1 MRTPPALQAGD
12 KLQQNPVKPVTQA
25 GLVPVRLPGMLLTLV
40 GNQSLHV
47 VIVEGL
53 ARQFEVPIPQ
63 GFEDGEAFL
72 PAAPHLQ
79 SVLRFRELQH
89 PGVALGRALFAGQ
102 GVALLGQ
109 EIEPFRFDLRH
120 PVGSRPGDVGK
131 RPVGS
136 APGPDAGALKGR
148 GDLHHVPISDS
159 QFHFAGVRHHFYHVP
174 VAAFVHRL
182 GHQRLEPGP
191 DLARREVA
199 GGGDEFHPE
208 GHAPLAPVAQL
219 QHRAAGQRA
228 VVHKVEHPHLV
239 QVKHHFKLGG
249 GDDLEALV
257 AIVHLVER
265 ADEAGLLDLHFFQD
279 VGNDF
284 ADFPDSLRDGS
295 FPGLALLVVVFIQ
308 MVHQL
313 GLGRD
318 HVGAEIR
325 IVHRSLAVSCGIQC
339 GC

>member
-1 MRTPPALQAGD
+1 MRTAPALQAGD
-12 KLQQNPVKPVTQA
+12 ELQQNPVQPVTQA
-25 GLVPVRLPGMLLTLV
+25 GLVPVRLPGMLLALV

-47 VIVEGL
+47 VVVEGL
-53 ARQFEVPIPQ
+53 ARQFQVTIPQ
-63 GFEDGEAFL
+63 GVEDGEAFL

-89 PGVALGRALFAGQ
+89 PGVALGRALLAGQ

-131 RPVGS
+131 WPVGS
-136 APGPDAGALKGR
+136 TPGPDPGAFKSR
-148 GDLHHVPISDS
+148 GDLHHVPVSDP
-159 QFHFAGVRHHFYHVP
+159 QFHFAGVRHHLYHIP
-174 VAAFVHRL
+174 VATLVYRL
-182 GHQRLEPGP
+182 SHQRLKPGP
-191 DLARREVA
+191 DFARREVA
-199 GGGDEFHPE
+199 GGSNEFHPE
-208 GHAPLAPVAQL
+208 GHAPLAAVAQL
-219 QHRAAGQRA
+219 EHGAAGQRA

-239 QVKHHFKLGG
+239 KVKHHFEFGG

-265 ADEAGLLDLHFFQD
+265 ADEPGLLHLHLLQD
-279 VGNDF
+279 VGNYF
-284 ADFPDSLRDGS
+284 ADFPDGFGNGS
-295 FPGLALLVVVFIQ
+295 FPGLAFFVVVFIQ
-308 MVHQL
+308 MVNQL
-313 GLGRD
+313 GLGRY

-325 IVHRSLAVSCGIQC
+325 VVHRSLAVSCGIQR